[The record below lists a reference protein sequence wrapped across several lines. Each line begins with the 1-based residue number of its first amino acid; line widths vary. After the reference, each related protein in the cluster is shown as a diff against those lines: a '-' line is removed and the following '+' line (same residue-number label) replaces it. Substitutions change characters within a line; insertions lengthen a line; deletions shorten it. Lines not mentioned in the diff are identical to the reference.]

1 MKDNFLVIFII
12 VSLNIIGLGLFKREL
27 NIKFKIKNLFRN
39 QEKFYSILLVL
50 SFFSLLYFI
59 ESELK
64 GLNNNLLLKELKK
77 YMDSDRVLYVY
88 LGVVSFLLAIY
99 IYCIGV
105 GDSFKKQII
114 IYSIGEGTILYLP
127 LTVLLVYLLNM
138 PNIYIFSLFILTFY
152 ELYKIID
159 LIFFISSPSRF
170 SDEFNKIIF
179 KFRKTDK
186 KRGLKDLSYEI
197 KKNIFLS
204 LNEEDYIGFEEGL
217 IFYLELLKGGF
228 LETIEKNKIKILQKE
243 KSKRIDYTEPQKNE
257 NNIQVAKFEDEDENI
272 KNIEKEQDLTIEF
285 IYKIYKHFLRK
296 PNDQLFFMLEQTTRK
311 LAEYYLEKDL
321 KKYSR
326 YAQIYYNF
334 LLERYKYILLK
345 KDGKLEFG
353 FLSGYLYLEGISE
366 EKKIIINNSLL
377 NVVNEIIR
385 RNRKDD
391 YLFIKAYF
399 NRMLNESNITKID
412 LYTNIIIIYIL
423 ISNDKKEWDKDFET
437 KFIFV
442 DIEILQ
448 ELFIKSDEYEKKFE
462 VYKFN
467 FNEPDILGQCEYN
480 NKNIELKNIILEI
493 MDKNINDLTEKF
505 ILEYYDKLQWRVR
518 EKNFKNIER
527 QILSLQDKIKE
538 KEAIKIS
545 NIKLKKEEIESYF
558 SKLFDYN
565 SSCYS
570 FISNYLCKDKKRV
583 VTIDEK
589 LEEWK
594 NKAKGYNILFQNDII
609 LELQIAQQYINILD
623 EYFFINSCLGLAEDL
638 EYSEINF
645 EKKWCMFIHRDDY
658 IKLDRLKLD
667 SQIKIYVLKN
677 YNGLKKPILIPMKSI
692 DLILEI
698 LPEKYINNKNAY
710 IEIETPEN
718 MEDPKL
724 LELIKEDNI
733 ENKKLILK
741 GSSLLK
747 IYKNIEIYF
756 EDNIKIYTL
765 INLPEKKNK

>member
-1 MKDNFLVIFII
+1 MKENLAIFIMI
-12 VSLNIIGLGLFKREL
+12 LLNITILGLFKREINIKVKIKKLFQDEEKIYFILFILSLFFFQSFIEKEL
-27 NIKFKIKNLFRN
+27 NILD
-39 QEKFYSILLVL
+39 
-50 SFFSLLYFI
+50 
-59 ESELK
+59 
-64 GLNNNLLLKELKK
+64 NNLLIKK
-77 YMDSDRVLYVY
+77 INTYVNSDRILSVY

-105 GDSFKKQII
+105 GNSFKKQII

-127 LTVLLVYLLNM
+127 LTVLLISLLNM
-138 PNIYIFSLFILTFY
+138 SNIYVFSLFILTFY

-170 SDEFNKIIF
+170 LDEFNKIIF
-179 KFRKTDK
+179 KFRKMDK
-186 KRGLKDLSYEI
+186 NRGLKDLSYEI

-217 IFYLELLKGGF
+217 RFYLELLKGGF
-228 LETIEKNKIKILQKE
+228 WETIEKNKIKIPQKE
-243 KSKRIDYTEPQKNE
+243 KSKKIDYIEPQKNE
-257 NNIQVAKFEDEDENI
+257 NNIQTAKFEAEDENT

-296 PNDQLFFMLEQTTRK
+296 PNDELFSMLEQTTRQ
-311 LAEYYLEKDL
+311 LAEYYLKNDL
-321 KKYSR
+321 R

-334 LLERYKYILLK
+334 LLERYRYILLK
-345 KDGKLEFG
+345 KEGKLEFG
-353 FLSGYLYLEGISE
+353 FLSGYLYLKDIAED
-366 EKKIIINNSLL
+366 KKIIINNSLL

-391 YLFIKAYF
+391 YIFIKEYF
-399 NRMLNESNITKID
+399 NRMFDEANITKID
-412 LYTNIIIIYIL
+412 LYTNIVIMYL
-423 ISNDKKEWDKDFET
+423 LMNNDKKEWDKDFET

-448 ELFIKSDEYEKKFE
+448 ELFIKNDEYEKKFE
-462 VYKFN
+462 IYKFN
-467 FNEPDILGQCEYN
+467 FNEPDILGRCEYN
-480 NKNIELKNIILEI
+480 DKNIELKNIILEI
-493 MDKNINDLTEKF
+493 INKNVNDLTEEF
-505 ILEYYDKLQWRVR
+505 ILEYHEKLEWRVQ
-518 EKNFKNIER
+518 EKKLKNIER

-570 FISNYLCKDKKRV
+570 FILNYLCKDKKKV

-589 LEEWK
+589 LKEWK

-623 EYFFINSCLGLAEDL
+623 EYFFVNSCLELAEDL

-645 EKKWCMFIHRDDY
+645 EKKWCMFIHRDNY

-677 YNGLKKPILIPMKSI
+677 YNGLEKPILIPMKSI

-698 LPEKYINNKNAY
+698 LPEKYINNKNTY

-765 INLPEKKNK
+765 INFPEKQNE

>member
-1 MKDNFLVIFII
+1 MKENLAIFIMI
-12 VSLNIIGLGLFKREL
+12 LLNITILGLFKREINIKVKIKKLFQDEEKIYFILFILSLFFFQSFIEKEL
-27 NIKFKIKNLFRN
+27 NILD
-39 QEKFYSILLVL
+39 
-50 SFFSLLYFI
+50 
-59 ESELK
+59 
-64 GLNNNLLLKELKK
+64 NNLLIKK
-77 YMDSDRVLYVY
+77 INTYVNSDRILSVY

-105 GDSFKKQII
+105 GNSFKKQII

-127 LTVLLVYLLNM
+127 LTVLLISLLNM
-138 PNIYIFSLFILTFY
+138 SNIYVFSLFILTFY

-170 SDEFNKIIF
+170 LDEFNKIIF
-179 KFRKTDK
+179 KFRKMDK
-186 KRGLKDLSYEI
+186 NRGLKDLSYEI

-217 IFYLELLKGGF
+217 RFYLELLKGGF
-228 LETIEKNKIKILQKE
+228 WETIEKNKIKIPQKE
-243 KSKRIDYTEPQKNE
+243 KSKKIDYIEPQKNE
-257 NNIQVAKFEDEDENI
+257 NNIQTAKFEAEDENT

-296 PNDQLFFMLEQTTRK
+296 PNDELFSMLEQTTRQ
-311 LAEYYLEKDL
+311 LAEYYLKNDL
-321 KKYSR
+321 R

-334 LLERYKYILLK
+334 LLERYRYILLK
-345 KDGKLEFG
+345 KEGKLEFG
-353 FLSGYLYLEGISE
+353 FLSGYLYLKDIAED
-366 EKKIIINNSLL
+366 KKIIINNSLL

-391 YLFIKAYF
+391 YIFIKEYF
-399 NRMLNESNITKID
+399 NRMFDEANITKID
-412 LYTNIIIIYIL
+412 LYTNIVIMYL
-423 ISNDKKEWDKDFET
+423 LMNNDKKEWDKDFET

-448 ELFIKSDEYEKKFE
+448 ELFIKNDEYEKKFE

-467 FNEPDILGQCEYN
+467 FNEPDILGRCEYN
-480 NKNIELKNIILEI
+480 DKNIELKNIILEI
-493 MDKNINDLTEKF
+493 INKNVNDLTEEF
-505 ILEYYDKLQWRVR
+505 ILEYHEKLEWRVQ
-518 EKNFKNIER
+518 EKKLKNIER

-570 FISNYLCKDKKRV
+570 FILNYLCKDKKKV

-589 LEEWK
+589 LKEWK

-623 EYFFINSCLGLAEDL
+623 EYFFVNSCLELAEDL

-645 EKKWCMFIHRDDY
+645 EKKWCMFIHRDNY

-677 YNGLKKPILIPMKSI
+677 YNGLEKPILIPMKSI

-698 LPEKYINNKNAY
+698 LPEKYINNKNTY

-765 INLPEKKNK
+765 INFPEKQNE